1 MSMAWADRLY
11 EFGYHAYSAN
21 DYEGAIKYLSLSVR
35 ERFDH
40 WQAHFYLAISY
51 YQTAQFGRAF
61 LEFCIIENCATEEEL
76 KQQASVA
83 LKNLKLLPIFTM
95 ATSGAA

>member
-1 MSMAWADRLY
+1 MGISWAERLY

-21 DYEGAIKYLSLSVR
+21 DYGSAIKYLSLAVR
-35 ERFDH
+35 EQFDH

-51 YQTAQFGRAF
+51 FQTGQFGRAF
-61 LEFCIIENCATEEEL
+61 LEFCIIENCAEDQDL

-83 LKNLKLLPIFTM
+83 LKNLRRLPFFTV
-95 ATSGAA
+95 AASGAA